1 MARSQLRI
9 VCEYLYSEWPAVCRH
24 HCQKH
29 SAREQSHTDASA
41 STAMCTAKRTN
52 PLDIVVVFSV
62 VVDVIAACTVFIVV
76 DVYVAVA
83 AVILAASY

>member
-1 MARSQLRI
+1 MLSLSFF
-9 VCEYLYSEWPAVCRH
+9 CF
-24 HCQKH
+24 
-29 SAREQSHTDASA
+29 
-41 STAMCTAKRTN
+41 N
-52 PLDIVVVFSV
+52 V

>member
-1 MARSQLRI
+1 MRAQAHKCALPNAKIPPVPRSEMVTGDDACI
-9 VCEYLYSEWPAVCRH
+9 VLIVALGLVVIS
-24 HCQKH
+24 
-29 SAREQSHTDASA
+29 
-41 STAMCTAKRTN
+41 
-52 PLDIVVVFSV
+52 VVVVAFNVCCFNV